1 MEAQRAVVVLKRR
14 VKLVCPMDPAAIDDH
29 HDLFASCAEG
39 CHHLMP
45 ILTQFLGIKVRHD
58 FGENFGGAI
67 LDCANDAE
75 QYPAGDPA
83 PGAILQP
90 GLAFEDLLAFDLALA
105 QRACA
110 EAYARGF
117 APPARAGQG
126 KAPENRF
133 VFIEQDDLAPAR
145 LVLEGG
151 KCE

>member
-1 MEAQRAVVVLKRR
+1 MICQQVPL
-14 VKLVCPMDPAAIDDH
+14 
-29 HDLFASCAEG
+29 SG
-39 CHHLMP
+39 
-45 ILTQFLGIKVRHD
+45 
-58 FGENFGGAI
+58 
-67 LDCANDAE
+67 DAE

-110 EAYARGF
+110 EAYTRRF
-117 APPARAGQG
+117 APPAGAGQG

-133 VFIEQDDLAPAR
+133 VFIEQDDLAPAS